1 MVSDVLVCDE
11 INQLDDAVDA
21 AKQILHRAAIAAH
34 HARKM
39 VEEHDER
46 VKARQ
51 PSEAAAPVMLVQEHD
66 TADGWAEHA
75 LNIASEFGD
84 ILKTAAT
91 AGFQQARSAVKQ
103 ATKSLLQLLL

>member
-46 VKARQ
+46 VRREGLRE
-51 PSEAAAPVMLVQEHD
+51 SGD
-66 TADGWAEHA
+66 T
-75 LNIASEFGD
+75 NP
-84 ILKTAAT
+84 
-91 AGFQQARSAVKQ
+91 
-103 ATKSLLQLLL
+103 